1 MRLLRVFLLLS
12 LSLPLVA
19 QVQEYDLNAPL
30 PVDQNVRIGKL
41 SNGLT
46 YYIKKNKLPEN
57 RVELRLAINA
67 GSILED
73 DDQQGLAHFTEHM
86 AFNGSKHFEKNG
98 LINYLQTVGVKFGVN
113 LNAYTS
119 FDETVYRILI
129 PTEKPQVVDSAFL
142 VLEDWAHNLSFDP
155 QEMEKE
161 RGIIL
166 EEWRIGRGAAQRF
179 RDIYYPVL
187 FWGSQYGK
195 RMPIGQKEVV
205 ESFKQ
210 DRLTAFY
217 KEWYRPDLMAVV
229 VVGDID
235 PVQYEAIIKKHFEG
249 IPAPKNVRE
258 RTFFPVPDYPGTLYT
273 VSTDKEATQTNVYI
287 YMKMARKE
295 DLRLNDYREFV
306 KEKIYY
312 FMVNQRMGELS
323 RSAKPPF
330 DYAKSGFEPYARTKD
345 AFSVTMRV
353 KDNGVEDGLT
363 AALTVLERTK
373 RFGFTN
379 TELERAKKSITLM
392 YDRADAEKDKTS
404 SDEVASELV
413 RNFLAKEAIP
423 GIAFEATFAKGQ
435 LPGITLDEM
444 NKFDDAFLVDSNRVV
459 IVTGPDKAGVILPNE
474 EKLRQIV
481 ASIDKLELTPY
492 VDNSKKFEWPG
503 AQPKAGT
510 IVKESIV
517 EGLTKLTLS
526 NGANVWLKPTD
537 FKNNEVY
544 VVAISPGGHSLEADS
559 DYYSAVY
566 AASLIG
572 ESGIANLNKNDMVKA
587 FTGKIVS
594 VKPFLNATTE
604 GITAEGSPKDLDVLF
619 QLTYLYFTQ
628 TKIDSAAT
636 ALFIEKTKQ
645 SMESLKMNPARVF
658 ANEVAKL
665 MSGNHPRGGGIPTD
679 ADLDKINW
687 KRSEIILH
695 ERFANAAD
703 FNFIIVGTFD
713 PTSIRPFL
721 ETYLASLPSSSAREK
736 AKDLGIRPPKGF
748 VTKEVFKGKDQK
760 CTVQMT
766 FTGSIPV
773 SLENNYL
780 LKSMNDVLTIKL
792 TETLREKMS
801 GTYSIRSRGNL
812 NKVPYTNYV
821 QTVSFQCQPAMA
833 DTLMKAARAEI
844 EKIRTFGVETVDL
857 NKVKLAQK
865 NQLDLN
871 LKDNTFWTQEIT
883 NDLMELKKMATAS
896 DYASMID
903 KLSSAQIQK
912 MAKKVFGKNYIQAVL
927 MPEK

>member
-1 MRLLRVFLLLS
+1 MRILKTFLLLF
-12 LSLPLVA
+12 LSLTVA
-19 QVQEYDLNAPL
+19 AQKYDLSAPL
-30 PVDQNVRIGKL
+30 SINSDVRIGKL

-46 YYIKKNKLPEN
+46 YYIQKNKLPEK

-86 AFNGSKHFEKNG
+86 AFNGSKNFEKNG
-98 LINYLQTVGVKFGVN
+98 LVNYLQTVGVKFGVN

-119 FDETVYRILI
+119 FDETVYRILV

-142 VLEDWAHNLSFDP
+142 VLEDWAHNLSFNP
-155 QEMEKE
+155 EEIEKE
-161 RGIIL
+161 RGVIL
-166 EEWRIGRGAAQRF
+166 SEWRIGLGAAQRF

-195 RMPIGQKEVV
+195 RMPIGKKEVI
-205 ESFKQ
+205 ESFKP
-210 DRLTAFY
+210 DRLISFY

-235 PVQYEAIIKKHFEG
+235 VDQYEALIKKHFEG
-249 IPAPKNVRE
+249 IPAVTNVRP
-258 RTFFPVPDYPGTLYT
+258 RTMFQVPDYKGTLYT

-287 YMKMARKE
+287 YMKTTRKE
-295 DLRLNDYREFV
+295 DLKLNDYREFV

-312 FMVNQRMGELS
+312 FMINQRMGELS
-323 RSAKPPF
+323 RSEKPPF

-345 AFSVTMRV
+345 AFSVSMRV
-353 KDNGVEDGLT
+353 KDNGVEAGLT
-363 AALTVLERTK
+363 AALTVLERAK
-373 RFGFTN
+373 RFGFTDS
-379 TELERAKKSITLM
+379 ELERAKKSITLM
-392 YDRADAEKDKTS
+392 YDRAIAEKDKTS
-404 SDEVASELV
+404 SDEVASELI

-423 GIAFEATFAKGQ
+423 GIAFEANFAKSQ
-435 LPGITLDEM
+435 LPSISLDEM
-444 NKFDDAFLVDSNRVV
+444 NKFDDEFLVDSNRVV
-459 IVTGPDKAGVILPNE
+459 IVTGPDKAGVTIPNE
-474 EKLRQIV
+474 EKLREIV
-481 ASIDKLELTPY
+481 ASVEKLELTPY
-492 VDNSKKFEWPG
+492 VDKSKKFEWPG
-503 AQPKAGT
+503 SEPKVGT
-510 IVKESIV
+510 IVKESKDG
-517 EGLTKLTLS
+517 GLTKLTLS
-526 NGANVWLKPTD
+526 NGVNVWLKPTD

-544 VVAISPGGHSLEADS
+544 VVAISPGGHSLVADS

-566 AASLIG
+566 ASSLIG
-572 ESGIANLNKNDMVKA
+572 ESGIANLNKNDMAKA

-594 VKPFLNATTE
+594 VKPFLNSTTE

-636 ALFIEKTKQ
+636 TLFIEKTKE
-645 SMESLKMNPARVF
+645 SMEALKMNPARVF
-658 ANEVAKL
+658 SNEVSKL
-665 MSGNHPRGGGIPTD
+665 MTSNHPRGGGIPTD

-687 KRSEIILH
+687 KRSESILH

-703 FNFIIVGTFD
+703 FKFILVGAFD
-713 PTSIRPFL
+713 TATIRPFL
-721 ETYLASLPSSSAREK
+721 ETYIASLPSTSIREK

-748 VTKEVFKGKDQK
+748 ATKEVFKGKDQK

-766 FTGSIPV
+766 FTGAIPV

-801 GTYSIRSRGNL
+801 GTYSTRSRGNL
-812 NKVPYTNYV
+812 NKVPYTNYIE
-821 QTVSFQCQPAMA
+821 TISFQCQPAMA
-833 DTLMKAARAEI
+833 DTLIKAAQKEI
-844 EKIRTFGVETVDL
+844 EKIRTFGVEPADL

-871 LKDNTFWTQEIT
+871 LKDNAFWTQELT
-883 NDLMELKKMATAS
+883 NDLMELNKIPTSSKYANLIEKLTS
-896 DYASMID
+896 D
-903 KLSSAQIQK
+903 QIQK

>member
-1 MRLLRVFLLLS
+1 MRFLNVFLLLS

-129 PTEKPQVVDSAFL
+129 PTQKPQVVDSAFL

-155 QEMEKE
+155 QEVEKE

-235 PVQYEAIIKKHFEG
+235 PVQYEAIIKKHFED

-273 VSTDKEATQTNVYI
+273 VSTDKEAMQTNVYI
-287 YMKMARKE
+287 YMKMVRKE

-353 KDNGVEDGLT
+353 KDNGVEEGLT

-392 YDRADAEKDKTS
+392 YDRADAEKDKAS

-413 RNFLAKEAIP
+413 RNFLAGEAIP

-444 NKFDDAFLVDSNRVV
+444 NKFDDAFLVDSNRVI
-459 IVTGPDKAGVILPNE
+459 IVTGPDKVGITIPNE
-474 EKLRQIV
+474 ERLRQIV
-481 ASIDKLELTPY
+481 ASIEKLELTPY

-503 AQPKAGT
+503 EQPKAGT
-510 IVKESIV
+510 IVKESV
-517 EGLTKLTLS
+517 VAGLTKLTLS

-544 VVAISPGGHSLEADS
+544 VVAISPGGHSIVADS

-587 FTGKIVS
+587 FTGKTVS

-604 GITAEGSPKDLDVLF
+604 GITAQSSPKDLDVLF

-628 TKIDSAAT
+628 SKIDSAAT
-636 ALFIEKTKQ
+636 ALFIEKTKE
-645 SMESLKMNPARVF
+645 SMESLKMNPARIF

-665 MSGNHPRGGGIPTD
+665 MSGNHPRGGGIPTN

-687 KRSEIILH
+687 KRSKTILH

-703 FNFIIVGTFD
+703 FNFIIVGAFD

-748 VTKEVFKGKDQK
+748 VTKDVFKGKDQK

-773 SLENNYL
+773 TLENNYL

-801 GTYSIRSRGNL
+801 GTYSVRSRGSL

-821 QTVSFQCQPAMA
+821 QTISFQCQPAMA
-833 DTLMKAARAEI
+833 DTLMKAAQAEI

-871 LKDNTFWTQEIT
+871 LKDNAFWTQEIT
-883 NDLMELKKMATAS
+883 NDLMELKKMATAA

-912 MAKKVFGKNYIQAVL
+912 MAQKVFGKNYIQAVL

>member
-1 MRLLRVFLLLS
+1 MRFFRIFLLLS

-19 QVQEYDLNAPL
+19 QVQEYDLTAPL

-86 AFNGSKHFEKNG
+86 AFNGSKNFAKNG

-129 PTEKPQVVDSAFL
+129 PTQKPQVVDSAFL

-155 QEMEKE
+155 QEVEKE

-166 EEWRIGRGAAQRF
+166 EEWRIGRGAAQRL

-210 DRLTAFY
+210 DRLRAFY

-235 PVQYEAIIKKHFEG
+235 PDQYEAIIKKHFEA
-249 IPAPKNVRE
+249 IPAPSNVRP
-258 RTFFPVPDYPGTLYT
+258 RTFFPVPDFNGTLYSI
-273 VSTDKEATQTNVYI
+273 STDKEATQTNVYI

-295 DLRLNDYREFV
+295 DFKLNDYREFV

-345 AFSVTMRV
+345 AFSVSMRV
-353 KDNGVEDGLT
+353 KDNGLEEGLT
-363 AALTVLERTK
+363 AVLTVLERTK
-373 RFGFTN
+373 RYGFTN

-392 YDRADAEKDKTS
+392 YDKADAEKDKSS

-413 RNFLAKEAIP
+413 RNFLAGEAIP

-459 IVTGPDKAGVILPNE
+459 IVTGPDKEGVTIPNE

-481 ASIDKLELTPY
+481 ASIEKLELTPY
-492 VDNSKKFEWPG
+492 VDNSKKFAWPG
-503 AQPKAGT
+503 EQPKAGT
-510 IVKESIV
+510 IVKESAV
-517 EGLTKLTLS
+517 AGLTKLTLS
-526 NGANVWLKPTD
+526 NGADVWLKPTD

-544 VVAISPGGHSLEADS
+544 VVAISPGGHSLVADS

-572 ESGIANLNKNDMVKA
+572 ESGIANLNKNDVVKA
-587 FTGKIVS
+587 FTGKTVS

-604 GITAEGSPKDLDVLF
+604 GITAEGSPKDLDLLF

-628 TKIDSAAT
+628 AKIDSAAT
-636 ALFIEKTKQ
+636 ALFIEKTKE
-645 SMESLKMNPARVF
+645 SMKALNLNPARVF
-658 ANEVAKL
+658 GNEVAKL

-687 KRSEIILH
+687 KRSQSILH

-703 FNFIIVGTFD
+703 FKFIIVGAFD

-721 ETYLASLPSSSAREK
+721 ETYLASLPASSAREK
-736 AKDLGIRPPKGF
+736 AKDLGIRPPKGL
-748 VTKEVFKGKDQK
+748 VTKDVFKGKDLK

-801 GTYSIRSRGNL
+801 GTYSVRSRGNL
-812 NKVPYTNYV
+812 NKVPYTHYV

-833 DTLMKAARAEI
+833 DTLMKAAKAEI
-844 EKIRTFGVETVDL
+844 EKIRTFGVDAVDL

-871 LKDNTFWTQEIT
+871 LKDNAFWTQEIT
-883 NDLMELKKMATAS
+883 NDLMELKKIAVAS
-896 DYASMID
+896 DYASLID
-903 KLSSAQIQK
+903 QLTSAKIQK
-912 MAKKVFGKNYIQAVL
+912 MAKKVFSKNYIQAVL